1 MSVFICTSKFGD
13 ICNALPIIYHEFK
26 KTGEVQTV
34 VTSEK
39 YGELFPACSYI
50 NTVLSPTKWSDL
62 HETIKWS
69 KERYEEVKILQC
81 HGDRFPFEQTQ
92 RSFQQEVYLR
102 NGLLDQWDKL
112 ELIFDNRDE
121 KREQELI
128 SKTVPRAKLRG
139 RPFEKFILLGDA
151 GESAPFPQIEELYSM
166 LQSGFGETHKIIRL
180 SCVKA
185 EKIYDLIGLYDRA
198 ACLVT
203 IDTVHLH
210 LAKASRVPIVALARD
225 GWVGASPSKYFKL
238 YTNYSQWDKLK
249 EKIIGTAGALISK

>member
-1 MSVFICTSKFGD
+1 MNWIITSKYGD
-13 ICNALPIIYHEFK
+13 CINAIPIIYHEFQ
-26 KTGEVQTV
+26 TTDSIQTV
-34 VTSEK
+34 ITSEK
-39 YGELFPACSYI
+39 YGDIFSGCSY
-50 NTVLSPTKWSDL
+50 VRGVDAPCKWGDVFSV
-62 HETIKWS
+62 IKWA

-102 NGLLDQWDKL
+102 AGLLDQWDKL

-166 LQSGFGETHKIIRL
+166 LQSSFGETHKIIRL
-180 SCVKA
+180 SSVRA
-185 EKIYDLIGLYDRA
+185 HKIYDLIGLYDRA

-210 LAKASRVPIVALARD
+210 LAKASKVPIVALARD
-225 GWVGASPSKYFKL
+225 GWVGASPSKHFKL
-238 YTNYSQWDKLK
+238 YANYSQWDKLK
-249 EKIIGTAGALISK
+249 EKIIGTVGALINL